1 MTTPP
6 RVIQPMRELVEQP
19 MRELVLYSKPGCGL
33 CDKAK
38 ALLKIAQLEY
48 TEINILENPEGMAL
62 YAFEIPVLVSSSGQ
76 ELIKGEFTES
86 RVASLLMQL

>member
-1 MTTPP
+1 
-6 RVIQPMRELVEQP
+6 

-38 ALLKIAQLEY
+38 ALLNTAKLEY

-62 YAFEIPVLVSSSGQ
+62 YAFEIPVLVNSSGK
-76 ELIKGEFTES
+76 ELIKGEFTENK
-86 RVASLLMQL
+86 VAALLMQRLY